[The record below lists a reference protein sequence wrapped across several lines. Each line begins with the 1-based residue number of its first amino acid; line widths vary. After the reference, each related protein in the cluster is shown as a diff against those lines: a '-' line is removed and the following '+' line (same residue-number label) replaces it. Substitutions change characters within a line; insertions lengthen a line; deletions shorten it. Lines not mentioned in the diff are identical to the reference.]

1 MSGLSILDAS
11 QLYFILA
18 AVLIIG
24 ATIGSFLNVVIYRL
38 PLSLMKGWEREC
50 KEFLASTHE
59 TKPTPTSA
67 EAAPED
73 TKETFNIAFP
83 ASHCPCCKAPVRAW
97 QNIPIISYLL
107 LKGKCAACKV
117 KISLRYP
124 IVEFVTSVLSV
135 WVVYSL
141 GLTVEAGLVL
151 LLTWSLLVLTLI
163 DVDHQLLPDNIT
175 LPLMWLGLL
184 ANTQGYFTDLQSAV
198 LGAVM
203 GYLALWS
210 VFWLF
215 KLVTGKEGMGFGDF
229 KLLAAL
235 GAWMGWQALPVIIIL
250 SSAVGA
256 IIGIGGILIFGKD
269 KNKPIPFG
277 PYLAIAGWIAFF
289 WGDAITGAYLS
300 YATGQ

>member
-1 MSGLSILDAS
+1 MPSEIEFFEQWL
-11 QLYFILA
+11 FILLA
-18 AVLIIG
+18 TAIIG

-38 PLSLMKGWEREC
+38 PLSLMKGWELEC
-50 KEFLASTHE
+50 KEFLASKGEAE
-59 TKPTPTSA
+59 TPAQNEQESEP
-67 EAAPED
+67 
-73 TKETFNIAFP
+73 FNIAFP
-83 ASHCPCCKAPVRAW
+83 ASHCPSCKAPVKAW

-107 LKGKCAACKV
+107 LKGKCAACNV

-175 LPLMWLGLL
+175 LPLLWLGLL
-184 ANTQGYFTDLQSAV
+184 ANSQGHFTDLQSAV
-198 LGAVM
+198 IGAVA
-203 GYLALWS
+203 GYLVLWS